1 MWDSIVSFIK
11 HDWFTFDIEE
21 SIELIDVCYE
31 CIWRGVKYFDVCNE
45 MIIES
50 IRIVPN
56 EWSIRWLVLND
67 YWLIHLNEWRM
78 NTFMMWREL
87 WRIVVYLLHTLLPS
101 TYIRLEYT
109 KTIRLFTPMQLVMMK
124 IAYHFLHI
132 SIYCY

>member
-1 MWDSIVSFIK
+1 MNTTITGYRIGYWLMCIVLDWSYQWCEVEYSIVYQT
-11 HDWFTFDIEE
+11 DWFTFDIEE
-21 SIELIDVCYE
+21 SIELIDVCKE

-78 NTFMMWREL
+78 NTFTWCDEN
-87 WRIVVYLLHTLLPS
+87 Y
-101 TYIRLEYT
+101 EE
-109 KTIRLFTPMQLVMMK
+109 
-124 IAYHFLHI
+124 
-132 SIYCY
+132 